1 MKVRCTE
8 QPPHFSQLESWSYSM
23 ISVPLNRTT
32 RRLLVSLFLRRRRD
46 TDFITNMGFI
56 TDILKEFPLSAVLKE
71 RLTEADMKAESLK
84 EENANLRHLVMDKD
98 SEIDRLKNKV
108 ESLKQPQAVPRW
120 GSQQRIKGRIEL

>member
-1 MKVRCTE
+1 
-8 QPPHFSQLESWSYSM
+8 M

-56 TDILKEFPLSAVLKE
+56 TDVLKEFPLSAVLKE